1 MERKCWSQQ
10 EGPPRVETA
19 AAAALSSIRIVLK
32 AFSKIQKDRE
42 DSPRTNTSSFAVQL
56 HGYFTRT
63 QFLPQMAHT
72 NTGASTASGFLALVL
87 LPISNVSICPAL
99 VSCLCLTWASA
110 QQKHSLSLKILLEW
124 HLSMGL
130 LPLLVVKKLNKLPL
144 RLIWFILSQL
154 EKVLVWFPLRYT
166 KQKKH

>member
-72 NTGASTASGFLALVL
+72 NTGASTARGFLALVL

-110 QQKHSLSLKILLEW
+110 QQKHSLSLSKSYWSGIYLW
-124 HLSMGL
+124 AFCPFWWWKNSTSCHY
-130 LPLLVVKKLNKLPL
+130 
-144 RLIWFILSQL
+144 
-154 EKVLVWFPLRYT
+154 VWFDLFF
-166 KQKKH
+166 HS